1 MNIEIALT
9 DLIIALNENN
19 LQKTKQ
25 AVEYI
30 NNNFTPNENSS
41 TLDYVIFA
49 NENSYSE
56 DHESFNYVLDNLKY
70 VENSFDIKWF
80 RKISFMFERKNPQE
94 ITSFIHEQLNKEN
107 NPYKI
112 CSYFYMDLI
121 RLANL
126 IQDMN
131 LIKTI
136 QEYLIQEGE

>member
-1 MNIEIALT
+1 MNVEIALT

-80 RKISFMFERKNPQE
+80 RKISFISEREDPQE
-94 ITSFIHEQLNKEN
+94 IISFIHE
-107 NPYKI
+107 
-112 CSYFYMDLI
+112 
-121 RLANL
+121 
-126 IQDMN
+126 
-131 LIKTI
+131 
-136 QEYLIQEGE
+136 

>member
-56 DHESFNYVLDNLKY
+56 DHESFNYDLDNLKY

-94 ITSFIHEQLNKEN
+94 ITSFIHE
-107 NPYKI
+107 
-112 CSYFYMDLI
+112 
-121 RLANL
+121 
-126 IQDMN
+126 
-131 LIKTI
+131 
-136 QEYLIQEGE
+136 